1 VFLFSHSSFLRFS
14 EDFNAALLLLGV
26 QTVEDLPA
34 IYDDVLMLESFQAQ
48 VPKEEFDKFLQARDF
63 TVVLLRSPPLPLPR
77 PPTPV
82 QRANNNTL
90 PITPIRQQSI
100 TEQQPSTASIQDLS
114 VDVKNSDNSVRRWE
128 TALAT
133 YSQQNETSSGSTVM
147 NEGGGGGPSRSQGRV
162 VLNALIDISG
172 SMQGTKLIAVKLGLS
187 ALISQLEDK
196 DVMNI
201 TSFSDR
207 SQSITG
213 GFQTI
218 GSLKRILPVLL
229 NALLDDGSTAFFD
242 AVIEGIR
249 HLRHY
254 SHGRVVLNDNSALL
268 VNQQVNNNN
277 NNNIPVVVI
286 TPEENQKCIVIA
298 LTDGEDNASRYSSPQ
313 ILYRLSN
320 PGINNFMFVLLA
332 VDMGEN
338 EERTFGSWMELR
350 YCKQISVNIRSG
362 SKLVQIFKEV
372 LINRIL
378 MTEVNNARFYQFNS
392 SNESN
397 TVGTT
402 ANPITNIIIDD
413 NYNNSNNPVTVA
425 APSAAPIIDFDRDD
439 ENLIMNYRAA
449 SAQQVFQTLRTDL
462 LRQHN
467 TNNNTRMRTGDEDDE
482 DNDSGGNLSRA
493 VSRCNSE
500 CDFNIHD
507 DNNNNNNTINF
518 QDMIDLDYQG
528 SDDGNNDG
536 ALSPVLQQHNSIFG
550 PSSPT
555 RIALPTGRLLRRSG
569 SESLL
574 TDDFTNII
582 GRPVVIDEV
591 ANQGQFTPVPT
602 RAAPT
607 TGALGKML
615 NNDAYN
621 LPKECYCPITVRT
634 EITS

>member
-1 VFLFSHSSFLRFS
+1 LDSTFWVRKFLSALPYSYSSHYFLSRRFS

-26 QTVEDLPA
+26 ETVEDLPL

-48 VPKEEFDKFLQARDF
+48 VPKEDFDKFLQARDC
-63 TVVLLRSPPLPLPR
+63 TVVLLRSPALALPR
-77 PPTPV
+77 PPSPV
-82 QRANNNTL
+82 QRGNNHNNDNTL
-90 PITPIRQQSI
+90 PITPIHQQII
-100 TEQQPSTASIQDLS
+100 TEQSSTSIQDLS

-133 YSQQNETSSGSTVM
+133 YSQQNENGSGSTNVM
-147 NEGGGGGPSRSQGRV
+147 NEGGPSRSQGRV

-187 ALISQLEDK
+187 ALISQLEDN

-207 SQSITG
+207 SHSITG

-254 SHGRVVLNDNSALL
+254 SQGRVVLNDSNT
-268 VNQQVNNNN
+268 QQQTSNNNPN
-277 NNNIPVVVI
+277 NVPVVVI
-286 TPEENQKCIVIA
+286 TPEEKQKCIVIA
-298 LTDGEDNASRYSSPQ
+298 LTDGEDNASRYSSPH

-338 EERTFGSWMELR
+338 EERTFRSWMELR

-378 MTEVNNARFYQFNS
+378 MTDVNNARFYQFNNTN
-392 SNESN
+392 SNNNDS
-397 TVGTT
+397 
-402 ANPITNIIIDD
+402 NPITNVLTD
-413 NYNNSNNPVTVA
+413 NSITPPAVA
-425 APSAAPIIDFDRDD
+425 AVNPPIIDFDRDD
-439 ENLIMNYRAA
+439 ENLIMNYQAA

-467 TNNNTRMRTGDEDDE
+467 NNTNNNNTRMRTGDEDEE
-482 DNDSGGNLSRA
+482 DDGNGGNLSRA

-507 DNNNNNNTINF
+507 DNNNNNNNINY
-518 QDMIDLDYQG
+518 QDMIDIDYPG
-528 SDDGNNDG
+528 SDD
-536 ALSPVLQQHNSIFG
+536 
-550 PSSPT
+550 
-555 RIALPTGRLLRRSG
+555 
-569 SESLL
+569 
-574 TDDFTNII
+574 
-582 GRPVVIDEV
+582 
-591 ANQGQFTPVPT
+591 
-602 RAAPT
+602 
-607 TGALGKML
+607 
-615 NNDAYN
+615 
-621 LPKECYCPITVRT
+621 
-634 EITS
+634 

>member
-1 VFLFSHSSFLRFS
+1 
-14 EDFNAALLLLGV
+14 V
-26 QTVEDLPA
+26 QTVEDLPL

-48 VPKEEFDKFLQARDF
+48 VPKEEFDKFLQARDC
-63 TVVLLRSPPLPLPR
+63 TVVLLRSPPLALALPR
-77 PPTPV
+77 PPSPV
-82 QRANNNTL
+82 QRGNNHNNNNTL
-90 PITPIRQQSI
+90 PVTPIHQQI
-100 TEQQPSTASIQDLS
+100 TAEQPSTSIQDLS

-133 YSQQNETSSGSTVM
+133 YSQQNEIGSGSTVM
-147 NEGGGGGPSRSQGRV
+147 NEGGPSRSQGRV

-187 ALISQLEDK
+187 ALISQLEDN

-207 SQSITG
+207 SHSITG

-254 SHGRVVLNDNSALL
+254 SQGRVVLNDTNTH
-268 VNQQVNNNN
+268 QQTNNNN
-277 NNNIPVVVI
+277 NNNNVPVVVI

-298 LTDGEDNASRYSSPQ
+298 LTDGEDNASRYSSPH

-338 EERTFGSWMELR
+338 EERTFRSWMELR

-378 MTEVNNARFYQFNS
+378 MTDVNNARFYQFNN
-392 SNESN
+392 SNSN
-397 TVGTT
+397 NNSNNNDSTVGTT
-402 ANPITNIIIDD
+402 TNPITNVLTD
-413 NYNNSNNPVTVA
+413 NSNITPPAVA
-425 APSAAPIIDFDRDD
+425 AVNPPIIDFDRDD

-467 TNNNTRMRTGDEDDE
+467 NNTNNSTRMRTGDEDDE
-482 DNDSGGNLSRA
+482 DDGSGGNLSRA

-507 DNNNNNNTINF
+507 DNNNNNNDINY
-518 QDMIDLDYQG
+518 QDMIDIDYPG
-528 SDDGNNDG
+528 SDDGNEDG
-536 ALSPVLQQHNSIFG
+536 TLSPVLHQHNSIFG
-550 PSSPT
+550 PPVTT
-555 RIALPTGRLLRRSG
+555 RVVLPTGRLLRRSG
-569 SESLL
+569 SETLL

-602 RAAPT
+602 RAAPS
-607 TGALGKML
+607 TGALGKMF

-634 EITS
+634 EIIYFLHFSVSLQRFPFFCSNK